1 MSLRTLYNPRGY
13 TTGWSA
19 ALLALVVGAVLATAC
34 REASPPT
41 GPSGAPTFV
50 TIQEVSQ
57 DPAPDPMAVAQV
69 VPGFGGY
76 FLDETG
82 VPTVYLTDPNRR
94 PEAEQALAGFLADR
108 GFTAADLRVRQGSY
122 DWLQL
127 DAWHE
132 QAWAQVLAVTGAVYT
147 DIDEG
152 ANRLRFGGVD
162 GAALQ
167 GIADVLARLGIPS
180 DASIVELTPPIEQVL
195 TLRDRVRPVHGGY
208 QINFFVS
215 PVTAVSFL
223 CTFGFNVVKNGVNS
237 FMINSHCTN
246 VQGGTETPTDYYQPL
261 RGGNPPNPNNFIGT
275 EVEDPNYD
283 PISCAQDFLP
293 GTVCR
298 FSDAARAQYAA
309 GLPFELGRIARTV
322 ARDRENG
329 TLEVDAAN
337 PSFRILG
344 ESRRSVV
351 GEEANK
357 VGRTTGWTFG
367 PVIQTC
373 LNSLVLGTVPPIIQ
387 RCQDRVR
394 AGVAGGDSGSPV
406 FRWFGNSANV
416 RLLGI
421 LWGASVSQ
429 PVTFVFSPMHG
440 VHRELGDFQTH

>member
-1 MSLRTLYNPRGY
+1 MKKRWSLLVAT
-13 TTGWSA
+13 
-19 ALLALVVGAVLATAC
+19 LALAACADRSREPVGVQQPSLASTLA
-34 REASPPT
+34 
-41 GPSGAPTFV
+41 
-50 TIQEVSQ
+50 QVSQ
-57 DPAPDPMAVAQV
+57 EDTPDQMAVAQL

-76 FLDETG
+76 FLDESG
-82 VPTVYLTDPNRR
+82 APTVYLTDPSRR

-132 QAWAQVLAVTGAVYT
+132 QAWPQALAVTGAVFT

-162 GAALQ
+162 DAALQ
-167 GIADVLARLGIPS
+167 GIRDVLARVGIPS
-180 DASIVELTPPIEQVL
+180 EAGIVEQTGPVEQVI
-195 TLRDRVRPVHGGY
+195 TLRSRVRPVHGGY
-208 QINFFVS
+208 QINFFASPVS
-215 PVTAVSFL
+215 PVSFV
-223 CTFGFNVVKNGVNS
+223 CTLGFNVVKNGVNS
-237 FMINSHCTN
+237 FIINSHCTN
-246 VQGGTETPTDYYQPL
+246 QQGGTVPGTDYYQPL
-261 RGGNPPNPNNFIGT
+261 RGTPPNPNNFIGI

-283 PISCAQDFLP
+283 PISCAEEFIP

-298 FSDAARAQYAA
+298 FSDAARAEYAA
-309 GLPFELGRIARTV
+309 GQPFDLGRIARTV

-329 TLEVDAAN
+329 TLEVDAVN
-337 PSFRILG
+337 PSFRING
-344 ESRRSVV
+344 ENKRSVL

-367 PVIQTC
+367 PVIATC
-373 LNSLVLGTVPPIIQ
+373 INTLVLGTVPPIIQ

-406 FRWFGNSANV
+406 FRWFGTSGNV

-421 LWGASVSQ
+421 LWGSSVGGGQ
-429 PVTFVFSPMHG
+429 VTFVFSPMHG
-440 VHRELGDFQTH
+440 IHRELGDFQTH